1 MASALGFS
9 GSRSEQQTTDNSVT
23 AQDSEVIQG
32 QKSGGHAVSASDKS
46 TVNITDGGA
55 FTVVENVVKGITSML
70 GDWTTKQNQFALS
83 GTTSL
88 LENARVSQQESALT
102 SQENVLSFLKFASG
116 ALCVVGCVYLFS
128 KYAK

>member
-1 MASALGFS
+1 MAYALGFS
-9 GSRSEQQTTDNSVT
+9 SSRSEQQTTDNSVT

-32 QKSGGHAVSASDKS
+32 QKSGGHAVSASDNS

-88 LENARVSQQESALT
+88 LENSQLLGIS
-102 SQENVLSFLKFASG
+102 
-116 ALCVVGCVYLFS
+116 
-128 KYAK
+128 